1 MCPKE
6 PNDAWNEQV
15 SALFIGLTQPLMYIE
30 WGGGPAK
37 DFVEHKSV
45 KDNFAASKSSPMPVK
60 VIRVRGGKYKKFDA
74 LSGEWTN
81 FV

>member
-1 MCPKE
+1 
-6 PNDAWNEQV
+6 
-15 SALFIGLTQPLMYIE
+15 MYIE

-74 LSGEWTN
+74 LSE
-81 FV
+81 